1 VADRRASV
9 IERTVSNDREKR
21 REGERSR
28 SKVKIQDNDVIGVV
42 KGRAP
47 GISTH

>member
-1 VADRRASV
+1 MGDHRASV
-9 IERTVSNDREKR
+9 IERAELRVIEKR

-28 SKVKIQDNDVIGVV
+28 SKGKIQDNDVGEV